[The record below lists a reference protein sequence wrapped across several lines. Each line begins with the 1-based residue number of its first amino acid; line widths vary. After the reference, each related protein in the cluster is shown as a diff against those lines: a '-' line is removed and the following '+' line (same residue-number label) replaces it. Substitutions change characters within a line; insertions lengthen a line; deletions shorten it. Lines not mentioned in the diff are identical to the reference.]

1 MISQL
6 QCVLITYN
14 RINGMFELGLL
25 ARACNPSI
33 WKNREFKLAQLSTE
47 FEATPGS
54 TSLQLKQLDNNKK
67 HVSGELYCTAN
78 IFQCIVIF

>member
-1 MISQL
+1 MISQQ

-33 WKNREFKLAQLSTE
+33 WKNREFKLA
-47 FEATPGS
+47 
-54 TSLQLKQLDNNKK
+54 
-67 HVSGELYCTAN
+67 
-78 IFQCIVIF
+78 